1 MGLVPPGTEIGVFFK
16 IVLFNIVFFNVAST
30 KSSNI
35 AGILS
40 LGVIRKRLVEFRLDF
55 LAFIR
60 TDQILTSPSLV
71 DIPPVFVFVQSLRQA
86 LLILVLWYRK
96 WPPSVSLVPTA
107 ISYAGWA
114 MLYNEE

>member
-1 MGLVPPGTEIGVFFK
+1 MELSQT
-16 IVLFNIVFFNVAST
+16 ST

-35 AGILS
+35 VGILS

-60 TDQILTSPSLV
+60 IDQILTSPSLV

-86 LLILVLWYRK
+86 TKNGHRVFLW
-96 WPPSVSLVPTA
+96 VPQQFLMP
-107 ISYAGWA
+107 AGPCIKLWFG
-114 MLYNEE
+114 